1 MSDVEE
7 DPGEE
12 KPIVLSVYARVGENY
27 MYVGG
32 DCPDGCIEMGGARP
46 EDENALDYTA
56 QPDGTWAITQ
66 GTLNAKQSPVE
77 NAWRNEQ
84 MPLALEN
91 LTAVQLG
98 ADDVAGTEKQWK
110 DYWLSLRK
118 WTDTNPDFPDSTK
131 RPVAPS

>member
-7 DPGEE
+7 DSGEE

-32 DCPDGCIEMGGARP
+32 DCPDGCIQMWGPRP

-66 GTLNAKQSPVE
+66 ETLRAKQAPVE
-77 NAWRNEQ
+77 NAWRDEQ
-84 MPLALEN
+84 MPIVRNNVTALQFGE
-91 LTAVQLG
+91 TG
-98 ADDVAGTEKQWK
+98 IPGTEQQWK
-110 DYWLSLRK
+110 DYWLALRK
-118 WTDTNPDFPDSTK
+118 WADTHPDFPDSTK